1 MQTAKFVAQFQSSA
15 RKLLTVGSSRERN
28 QTQANNSITA
38 TRTLAC
44 RILLMCAVIT
54 VAAHAQ
60 TLTTLVTFDVT
71 NGAQPSGLKQA
82 SNGNFYGTT
91 SSGGAN
97 GDGEVFEMTLSGG
110 LTILHSFDV
119 TDGIDPGS
127 GLTPSAGNYYGTAA
141 AGGADACG
149 EVFEITPTGALTV
162 LHSFIETDGKNPN
175 GLRLGSDGNFYGTTQ
190 IGGADGDGEVYKV
203 TSSGTV
209 TVLHSFDIS
218 DGAMPKSGLVQGT
231 DGNYY
236 GTTSINGPGADGT
249 VFKITPS
256 GTLTTLHAFSS
267 TDGDGPGGLLQS
279 TVDGNFYGTTQ
290 NGGAYGD
297 GVVYKMTPS
306 GTLTVLHSFDVTDG
320 AFPGSLIEGTDG
332 NFYGTTKDG
341 GANGDGEVY
350 KLTSAGTLTILHS
363 FDVTDGEA
371 PGTLVQGFDGN
382 FYGADVG
389 DLCTKYCG
397 PLTDGSI
404 YKLAVTHTLPGPA
417 GITTLAGNGTQ
428 GYSGDGGLATS
439 AELSAPD
446 GVAVDTGGN
455 IYIGDLGNNRI
466 RKVTV
471 STGDISTVAGDGTGG
486 YSGDGGP
493 ATKAELSSPEG
504 VAVDHAGNIYIADHT
519 NSRIR
524 KVTVSTGII
533 TTVAGDG
540 TTGYS
545 GDGGLATKAELCA
558 PEDVTVDSAGNIYIA
573 DSCNNRI
580 RKVTVSTGII
590 TTVAGDGKGG
600 YSGDGG
606 QATSAELSDPIG
618 VGLDTANN
626 IYIGD
631 FSNNRIRKV
640 TVSTGIITTV
650 AGDGKGGYSGDGG
663 PATSAELDFP
673 GGVEVDPAG
682 NIYIADY
689 GNSRI
694 RKVTAL
700 TGFISTVGGDGTAGY
715 SGDGGAA
722 TAAELNIPP
731 ALALDAVGNIYVADR
746 GNNRIRA
753 IGY

>member
-1 MQTAKFVAQFQSSA
+1 MQTPKFVAQFQSSA
-15 RKLLTVGSSRERN
+15 RRLLTVRRSHERN
-28 QTQANNSITA
+28 RTQASNSVTA
-38 TRTLAC
+38 TRTLMC
-44 RILLMCAVIT
+44 LVLLMCAGVT

-60 TLTTLVTFDVT
+60 TLTTLVTFNSN
-71 NGAQPSGLKQA
+71 NGSQPSGLKQA
-82 SNGNFYGTT
+82 TSGNFFGTT
-91 SSGGAN
+91 SAGGAD
-97 GDGEVFEMTLSGG
+97 GDGEVFEMTLTGG

-119 TDGIDPGS
+119 TDGIDPA
-127 GLTPSAGNYYGTAA
+127 GLTSSSSNYYGTTAD
-141 AGGADACG
+141 GGANGDG
-149 EVFEITPTGALTV
+149 VVYEITPTGVFTLV
-162 LHSFIETDGKNPN
+162 HSFDFTDGDDPG
-175 GLRLGSDGNFYGTTQ
+175 GLKLGSDGNFYGTTQ
-190 IGGADGDGEVYKV
+190 KGGANGDGEVYKI
-203 TSSGTV
+203 TPSGTV
-209 TVLHSFDIS
+209 TVLHSFDSS
-218 DGAMPKSGLVQGT
+218 DGAKPKSGLVQGT

-236 GTTSINGPGADGT
+236 GTTSQNGPGMDGT

-256 GTLTTLHAFSS
+256 GTLTTLHSFSS

-279 TVDGNFYGTTQ
+279 TVDGNFYGTTT
-290 NGGAYGD
+290 NGGGFGD

-306 GTLTVLHSFDVTDG
+306 GALTVLHSFDVTDG
-320 AFPGSLIEGTDG
+320 AFPGTLIEGTDG
-332 NFYGTTKDG
+332 NYYGTTTDG

-350 KLTSAGTLTILHS
+350 KMTPAGAVTVLHS
-363 FDVTDGEA
+363 FDVTDGEV
-371 PGTLVQGFDGN
+371 PGALAQGFDGN
-382 FYGADVG
+382 FYGATVG
-389 DLCTKYCG
+389 KPPTN
-397 PLTDGSI
+397 DGTI
-404 YKLAVTHTLPGPA
+404 YKLTVTHTLPGPM

-428 GYSGDGGLATS
+428 GYSGDGGPATS

-446 GVAVDTGGN
+446 GVAVDTSGN
-455 IYIGDLGNNRI
+455 IYIGDLGNNRV

-471 STGDISTVAGDGTGG
+471 ATGDISTVAGDGTGG
-486 YSGDGGP
+486 YSGDGGL

-580 RKVTVSTGII
+580 RKVTASTGII

-650 AGDGKGGYSGDGG
+650 AGDGKAGYSGDGG
-663 PATSAELDFP
+663 PATSAELNFP

-700 TGFISTVGGDGTAGY
+700 TGFISTVGGDGVAGY

-731 ALALDAVGNIYVADR
+731 ALALDTVGNIYVADR

>member
-1 MQTAKFVAQFQSSA
+1 MQTAKIVAQCQCFA
-15 RKLLTVGSSRERN
+15 RRLLTIGSR
-28 QTQANNSITA
+28 AYAGDSINA
-38 TRTLAC
+38 TRAFA
-44 RILLMCAVIT
+44 RRVLLMCAVVT
-54 VAAHAQ
+54 LASHAQ
-60 TLTTLVTFDVT
+60 TLTTLVTFNVN
-71 NGAQPSGLKQA
+71 NGSQPSGLKQA
-82 SNGNFYGTT
+82 SNGNFFGTT
-91 SSGGAN
+91 SAGGAN
-97 GDGEVFEMTLSGG
+97 GDGEVFQMTLTGG
-110 LTILHSFDV
+110 LTIMHSFDV
-119 TDGIDPGS
+119 TDGIDPA
-127 GLTPSAGNYYGTAA
+127 GLTSSASNYYGTTAT
-141 AGGADACG
+141 GGANGDG
-149 EVFEITPTGALTV
+149 VVYEITPTGAFTLV
-162 LHSFIETDGKNPN
+162 HSFDFTDGDLPG
-175 GLRLGSDGNFYGTTQ
+175 GLKLGSDGNFYGTTQ
-190 IGGADGDGEVYKV
+190 KGGANGDGEVYKM
-203 TSSGTV
+203 TPSGTV
-209 TVLHSFDIS
+209 TVLHSFNSS
-218 DGAMPKSGLVQGT
+218 DGAKPKSGLVQGT

-236 GTTSINGPGADGT
+236 GTTSQNGPGMDGT

-256 GTLTTLHAFSS
+256 GTLTTLHSFSS
-267 TDGDGPGGLLQS
+267 TDGDGPAGLLQS
-279 TVDGNFYGTTQ
+279 TVDGNFYGTTV
-290 NGGAYGD
+290 NGGGFGD

-320 AFPGSLIEGTDG
+320 AFPGTLIEGTDG
-332 NFYGTTKDG
+332 NYYGTTTDG

-350 KLTSAGTLTILHS
+350 KMTPTGVVTVLHS
-363 FDVTDGEA
+363 FDVTDGEV
-371 PGTLVQGFDGN
+371 PGALAQGFDGN
-382 FYGADVG
+382 FYGATVG
-389 DLCTKYCG
+389 KPPTN
-397 PLTDGSI
+397 DGTI
-404 YKLAVTHTLPGPA
+404 YKLTVTHTLPGPNRIA
-417 GITTLAGNGTQ
+417 TLAGNGTQ

-471 STGDISTVAGDGTGG
+471 STGDISTVAGDGTAG

-524 KVTVSTGII
+524 KVTLSTGII
-533 TTVAGDG
+533 TTVAGNG

-590 TTVAGDGKGG
+590 TTVAGDGTGG

-663 PATSAELDFP
+663 PATSAELDSP

-700 TGFISTVGGDGTAGY
+700 TGFISMIGGNGVAGY